1 MVVGEFSLMR
11 CPTNT
16 LQEKAYM
23 YKSKGYNPT
32 ITASRHLM
40 GKDSFII
47 SLAVS
52 INLQRYKILC

>member
-1 MVVGEFSLMR
+1 MVVGELSLMR

-52 INLQRYKILC
+52 INL